1 MINIVLA
8 EDHVLLREGL
18 VALLRDEKDINI
30 IGEAGNGIEV
40 KEILAHKDA
49 DVLIADINM
58 PLMDGIE
65 TIRYVKQN
73 HKHIHVMM
81 LSMLEDEKYV
91 SDSFEAGALGYILKT
106 TGREELVFAIKK
118 VASGEPY
125 ISHRISHKLINKAN
139 GVKSAPQIESHPE
152 LRFSDREFEILNLIA
167 EGFTNSEIADKIFVS
182 KRTVETHRKSLM
194 EKTNTRNTAALI
206 KFCLVNGIIK

>member
-1 MINIVLA
+1 MINIILA

-18 VALLRDEKDINI
+18 VALLKDEKDINI
-30 IGEAGNGIEV
+30 VGEAANGIEV
-40 KEILAHKDA
+40 KEILAHKHA

-65 TIRYVKQN
+65 TVRFVKQN
-73 HKHIHVMM
+73 YPHMHVMM

-91 SDSFEAGALGYILKT
+91 ADSFELGALGYILKT
-106 TGREELVFAIKK
+106 TRREELIFAIRK

-125 ISHRISHKLINKAN
+125 ISHKISHNLISRSSGIKVTPRIDAL
-139 GVKSAPQIESHPE
+139 PE
-152 LRFSDREFEILNLIA
+152 LHFSDREFEILNLIA

-206 KFCLVNGIIK
+206 KFTLINGIIK